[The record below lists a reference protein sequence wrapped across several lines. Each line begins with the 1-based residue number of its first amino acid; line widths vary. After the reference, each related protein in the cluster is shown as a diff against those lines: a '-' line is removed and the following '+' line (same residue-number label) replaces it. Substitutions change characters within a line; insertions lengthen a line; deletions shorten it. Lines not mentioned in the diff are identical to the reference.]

1 MTLGLL
7 DMFIVFLTLMK
18 DKDNYFLTQEDA
30 MDAGLLRALDLLKT
44 RGVVWN

>member
-1 MTLGLL
+1 M
-7 DMFIVFLTLMK
+7 IE

-30 MDAGLLRALDLLKT
+30 MDAGLLRALYILKT